1 MLDWLHMI
9 PTTARTFTAALAVL
23 LLAGGF
29 HPTASAQGGSARLS
43 FSALAVQPGAPPG
56 HTAIPISIS
65 ITRWSTAEEQQLL
78 MTTLVEQPESL
89 LEVLRKMRSVGRL
102 TTAGAVGFELRF
114 AQRTNP
120 AGVEQILLLTDRPV
134 GFSEAANQSR
144 TLDYPITAIQ
154 LRVPPA
160 IKGDGQVLVAARLS
174 ADRATRQ
181 LRIENWDIAPVQLR
195 SVTRDR

>member
-1 MLDWLHMI
+1 MRPRLVDRFAPAI
-9 PTTARTFTAALAVL
+9 AVAL
-23 LLAGGF
+23 LLATSFAGL
-29 HPTASAQGGSARLS
+29 PSAQTSTVGQS
-43 FSALAVQPGAPPG
+43 FSALAVQPGAAPG
-56 HTAIPISIS
+56 LTTIPIGIN

-78 MTTLVEQPESL
+78 MTTLVEQPANL
-89 LEVLRKMRSVGRL
+89 LNVLRKMPAVGRL
-102 TTAGAVGFELRF
+102 TTPGSVGFELRF

-134 GFSEAANQSR
+134 GFSEAASQSR

-174 ADRATRQ
+174 ASPGTRQ
-181 LRIENWDIAPVQLR
+181 LRIENWDIAPIQLQ
-195 SVTRDR
+195 SVTRDRTR